1 MSTPDLST
9 SKNHTTE
16 SLEKSCGECC
26 GSTLPKAVCCWRSS
40 HSIHAQKLIVRVG
53 GVLSQLPWVLDSD
66 KVLSPLLFVVYMS
79 WIGSHSQVD
88 DGVADGG
95 FRINRLFVC

>member
-66 KVLSPLLFVVYMS
+66 KVLSPLRSLYELDRQ
-79 WIGSHSQVD
+79 SQPS
-88 DGVADGG
+88 G
-95 FRINRLFVC
+95 RWCR